1 MPSLV
6 NKISC
11 RKSMAFQIIGLKMDA
26 PGILDHLQN
35 ISKEETSCTLVSI
48 GGEKMEVEFIFLCIF
63 LLISRSKHSY
73 WPPSAPSWRPC
84 SLRCCFNCSPA
95 LSTCR
100 PPPRLV
106 APPASP
112 CPAPPPSSTPS
123 SPPWSMGSLLW
134 RSSSSLPPSL
144 GSALNWA

>member
-11 RKSMAFQIIGLKMDA
+11 RKSIAFQIIGLKMDA
-26 PGILDHLQN
+26 PGLLNHLQN

-84 SLRCCFNCSPA
+84 SLRCSIFSSFLN
-95 LSTCR
+95 LSTSL
-100 PPPRLV
+100 RLV

-112 CPAPPPSSTPS
+112 CPAPPPSSPPS
-123 SPPWSMGSLLW
+123 SPPWSMGSPLW
-134 RSSSSLPPSL
+134 GSSSSLPPSL
-144 GSALNWA
+144 ASALNWG

>member
-1 MPSLV
+1 MVVFYAFLV

-26 PGILDHLQN
+26 PGILTHLQN
-35 ISKEETSCTLVSI
+35 ISKEKTSCTLVSI

-84 SLRCCFNCSPA
+84 SLRCFFFNFSPA
-95 LSTCR
+95 SSTCR

-112 CPAPPPSSTPS
+112 CPAPPPSSPPS
-123 SPPWSMGSLLW
+123 SPPWSMGSPLW
-134 RSSSSLPPSL
+134 RSSSSLPPS
-144 GSALNWA
+144 